1 MARRPLTRGNAAML
15 VPVHT
20 RTMVFVL
27 SLVLCVLGSQIV
39 TSDQSTKT
47 EEVQALF
54 DAGMRVFFADD
65 SETAIKRFREA
76 LQVDPDFPDAHWML
90 MWHGPEEERDEHC
103 RAIMRLDP
111 HSEYAYVAK
120 LVLEGKP
127 LAVYGNPE
135 TWRFHLA
142 SCIGLP
148 LNEMIRFKSA
158 EEAVVAW
165 YEGCPYC
172 NADPNNLLAAQQ
184 AEHRKT
190 EESFRKVMEAIQN
203 TIGREMA
210 GATIH
215 RAQEDYHIDQ
225 AVTSSKASK
234 IRRIETGTQVRDPI
248 SGDYV
253 KTVTEEVVVPPEVR
267 AQLKKEAAE
276 HMLRAAW
283 HASKAGRHEY
293 LATWAGNT
301 LAEKTAAYESEA
313 QSRRSQRLEIEAGAC
328 VRQALDIR
336 SNGRVQRA
344 MQLLT
349 RATELQPD
357 NNSYQELLHETTWMW
372 ANELVK
378 KASAACD
385 NRDFDDA
392 ITFAG
397 AVVLLYPGNQ
407 QASELLKEASQGKLR
422 RTLEQVRKL
431 ANAEVYQDALTQ
443 LQKAEKSVGP
453 DSLVLET
460 LPQAY
465 YTTAQMRIE
474 ETRQQL
480 LDGLTAKADHFF
492 THTKYEEARK
502 HYEIAVEAGGE
513 EGVLNHNIAV
523 CQVFPDITRLYAQGK
538 ASQSWATYLQLLET
552 AVGYEEETAA
562 LLKDAPRQAQLI
574 RSVLLERTGDLPGA
588 GEAYRCF
595 ARGTQASSQASAEQA
610 QACLALAVQEATRVP
625 PATFRSLSDEV
636 LPALAYAVEAVR
648 LYADSATAQAYTSL
662 LFTALGHFDRAHIH
676 ALEAVK
682 NDPAQPLSHTASL
695 IDAILAK
702 EGERATK
709 EAEWLLGHAREIGY
723 IHYLAACA
731 FQLSGEVRRAQR
743 ELNIAAAKDPN
754 FYSMVGSRPKF
765 EQAFGHCMN
774 AINQDMP
781 SDVSPDE
788 MDDFS
793 VDALMTILTTAR
805 PMK

>member
-1 MARRPLTRGNAAML
+1 MS

-172 NADPNNLLAAQQ
+172 NADPNNLLATQQTENRASKERFGKVMQDIQRSIAQHLGTASVYRSRESYHETRAASLAETAKSKIKISGPASLIGGILTFEMTDVEANLPTKAEKSALLKQAAQQ
-184 AEHRKT
+184 R
-190 EESFRKVMEAIQN
+190 V
-203 TIGREMA
+203 
-210 GATIH
+210 
-215 RAQEDYHIDQ
+215 Y
-225 AVTSSKASK
+225 
-234 IRRIETGTQVRDPI
+234 
-248 SGDYV
+248 
-253 KTVTEEVVVPPEVR
+253 
-267 AQLKKEAAE
+267 
-276 HMLRAAW
+276 AAW
-283 HASKAGRHEY
+283 NAAKAQGHEY
-293 LATWAGNT
+293 VAGWSRG
-301 LAEKTAAYESEA
+301 LMDEKTRKYRAEVGHRHA
-313 QSRRSQRLEIEAGAC
+313 RRLEADAGAC

-336 SNGRVQRA
+336 GNGRAQQAVE
-344 MQLLT
+344 LLV
-349 RATELQPD
+349 RATQLQP
-357 NNSYQELLHETTWMW
+357 NNAKYQDLLVETTRMWADELLAKAQTTCN
-372 ANELVK
+372 AG
-378 KASAACD
+378 
-385 NRDFDDA
+385 DFDTA
-392 ITFAG
+392 ITLAQG
-397 AVVLLYPGNQ
+397 VVALYPEEPKAALIVQ
-407 QASELLKEASQGKLR
+407 EAQEGKLR
-422 RTLEQVRKL
+422 RILEQANKL
-431 ANAEVYQDALTQ
+431 LQAGAYEDALAELHKGEEFTGAETALLEELSKTYAAAKKRVQETKQQALASLITQ
-443 LQKAEKSVGP
+443 A
-453 DSLVLET
+453 D
-460 LPQAY
+460 
-465 YTTAQMRIE
+465 
-474 ETRQQL
+474 QL
-480 LDGLTAKADHFF
+480 LAQGRYKEAQGRYQTAL
-492 THTKYEEARK
+492 
-502 HYEIAVEAGGE
+502 EAGGD

-523 CQVFPDITRLYAQGK
+523 CEVFPDITRLYAQAK
-538 ASQSWATYLQLLET
+538 ASQSWATYLQLLEA

-562 LLKDAPRQAQLI
+562 LLKDAPRQAQLM
-574 RSVLLERTGDLPGA
+574 RSVLLERAGDLPGA

-595 ARGTQASSQASAEQA
+595 ARGSQPPSQASAEQA
-610 QACLALAVQEATRVP
+610 QACLAVAVQQGSRVP
-625 PATFRSLSDEV
+625 PATFRSLTHEV

-648 LYADSATAQAYTSL
+648 LYPDSATAQAYTSL
-662 LFTALGHFDRAHIH
+662 LFTALGHFDRGHIH

-702 EGERATK
+702 QGERATK
-709 EAEWLLGHAREIGY
+709 DAKWLLGHAGEIGY

-731 FQLSGEVRRAQR
+731 FQLAGEVRRAQR

-754 FYSMVGSRPKF
+754 FYSIVGSRPRFK
-765 EQAFGHCMN
+765 QAFGHCMN

-793 VDALMTILTTAR
+793 IDALMTILTTAR